1 MTVGWLLNFN
11 MKYLLFI
18 TRSALFDFSRNKMR
32 TFLTSLGILIGVL
45 SVVLIIAFGLGLK
58 KYIENQFESLGAN
71 LIFVM
76 PGSKKTILR
85 GGGMVGGIKFDE
97 KDVNNIRKIKNI
109 SYLAPVFVKTGA
121 IIDANGKTEVVEVI
135 ASNEEI
141 SGVMNLE
148 LEKGQLF
155 EKKDIQKG
163 QKIIMLH
170 LSMAEKLFNS
180 IDSALGDFVTLDNQN
195 FKVVAILKSKGGGGL
210 GGGDIDAHAYI
221 PFKASYSFN
230 PEKKYYGLYF
240 KADTKENVFA
250 VKYEVQKIL
259 EKRYDEDDF
268 SVMEQSELME
278 TISSIFNIINTVLI
292 AIAAISLIVGGI
304 GIMNIMYVTITEKVR
319 EIGIRRAIGATKR
332 DILLQ
337 FLTQAIILSLLG
349 GFFGVLLAFLITLAI
364 QFFFPAYINLSSV
377 VLALSVSSAIGIIFG
392 VFPAK
397 KAADLSPID
406 AIRYE

>member
-1 MTVGWLLNFN
+1 M
-11 MKYLLFI
+11 
-18 TRSALFDFSRNKMR
+18 
-32 TFLTSLGILIGVL
+32 
-45 SVVLIIAFGLGLK
+45 
-58 KYIENQFESLGAN
+58 
-71 LIFVM
+71 
-76 PGSKKTILR
+76 
-85 GGGMVGGIKFDE
+85 
-97 KDVNNIRKIKNI
+97 
-109 SYLAPVFVKTGA
+109 
-121 IIDANGKTEVVEVI
+121 
-135 ASNEEI
+135 
-141 SGVMNLE
+141 
-148 LEKGQLF
+148 
-155 EKKDIQKG
+155 
-163 QKIIMLH
+163 
-170 LSMAEKLFNS
+170 
-180 IDSALGDFVTLDNQN
+180 
-195 FKVVAILKSKGGGGL
+195 VAILKSKGGGGL

-337 FLTQAIILSLLG
+337 FLTEASSLSILG
-349 GFFGVLLAFLITLAI
+349 
-364 QFFFPAYINLSSV
+364 
-377 VLALSVSSAIGIIFG
+377 
-392 VFPAK
+392 
-397 KAADLSPID
+397 
-406 AIRYE
+406 